1 MRFFTLKCY
10 FKRVK
15 TSVILDS
22 GNRHDATMLYKATSI
37 QRFNATLLNFDTS
50 IQFFIKNLKK
60 NTIFFY

>member
-22 GNRHDATMLYKATSI
+22 GITNYKKKLNYEKN
-37 QRFNATLLNFDTS
+37 FN
-50 IQFFIKNLKK
+50 
-60 NTIFFY
+60 

>member
-22 GNRHDATMLYKATSI
+22 DINFYLFLSKTHKLYDRDQLYSEPP
-37 QRFNATLLNFDTS
+37 
-50 IQFFIKNLKK
+50 KK
-60 NTIFFY
+60 T

>member
-22 GNRHDATMLYKATSI
+22 GDQKKNFFSFILIMNIYFYISFERE
-37 QRFNATLLNFDTS
+37 FNALEMMND
-50 IQFFIKNLKK
+50 
-60 NTIFFY
+60 

>member
-22 GNRHDATMLYKATSI
+22 GKYKIYHRIVSFLMHFRYQPR
-37 QRFNATLLNFDTS
+37 QR
-50 IQFFIKNLKK
+50 
-60 NTIFFY
+60 